1 MPFWK
6 GRGLGSGLRTLPQG
20 RDRWGKNSTAGRLHP
35 SLLRREGLVRMWS
48 PPWLR
53 RDGVDRKK
61 QHCRAVTSLALLE
74 RARAWEWVKDPP
86 AGEGQV
92 GQKVCLGSPKR
103 RSSRGRKSSP
113 GITLLFFDRKTKA
126 RLLSQ
131 ETSPRTQ
138 VSTAAYH
145 ELDCVIIIIIYE
157 MCYIS

>member
-1 MPFWK
+1 VEPSLAK
-6 GRGLGSGLRTLPQG
+6 EGRGGSKSSLF
-20 RDRWGKNSTAGRLHP
+20 GKGGTGWIEKTPL
-35 SLLRREGLVRMWS
+35 W
-48 PPWLR
+48 
-53 RDGVDRKK
+53 
-61 QHCRAVTSLALLE
+61 Q
-74 RARAWEWVKDPP
+74 
-86 AGEGQV
+86 
-92 GQKVCLGSPKR
+92 
-103 RSSRGRKSSP
+103 RSSRGRESSP